1 MFVYLDN
8 WSLKPITVL
17 WVVNLVMFGVAGRS
31 NKKVTPHPQS
41 HPVSDQAGLYK
52 PDLNYPVVRYRPQAS
67 PASLPRLEE
76 TETWASPSLF
86 LNSFTAIFFPTCHLH
101 LPHTNNKEHL
111 GKVEIFLD
119 SVRSQVD
126 IFIFREL
133 RPSQPGRPSS
143 TWPRS
148 SSSTP
153 CSW

>member
-1 MFVYLDN
+1 MFVYLDY
-8 WSLKPITVL
+8 WSLKPIAVL
-17 WVVNLVMFGVAGRS
+17 WLVNLVMFGVAGRS
-31 NKKVTPHPQS
+31 SKKVSPHPLHHQTE
-41 HPVSDQAGLYK
+41 VYK
-52 PDLNYPVVRYRPQAS
+52 PDQNYPLVRYRPQAGI
-67 PASLPRLEE
+67 LPRLEE
-76 TETWASPSLF
+76 TDTWPSPSLF

>member
-8 WSLKPITVL
+8 WSLKPIAVL

-31 NKKVTPHPQS
+31 TKKVAPHP
-41 HPVSDQAGLYK
+41 HPHRVPDQADLYK
-52 PDLNYPVVRYRPQAS
+52 PDLNYPVVRYRPQPSPVS
-67 PASLPRLEE
+67 PASLEE

-101 LPHTNNKEHL
+101 LPHTNNRKHL
-111 GKVEIFLD
+111 GKVGIIILIKIL
-119 SVRSQVD
+119 SQID
-126 IFIFREL
+126 NFIFRGL

-148 SSSTP
+148 
-153 CSW
+153 

>member
-1 MFVYLDN
+1 MFVYLDY

-17 WVVNLVMFGVAGRS
+17 WVVNLVMFGVAGRN
-31 NKKVTPHPQS
+31 NKKVTPRPD
-41 HPVSDQAGLYK
+41 PVPEQYKVDQ
-52 PDLNYPVVRYRPQAS
+52 NYPVVRYRPQAG
-67 PASLPRLEE
+67 PGSLPSLEE
-76 TETWASPSLF
+76 TEAWASPSLF

-111 GKVEIFLD
+111 GKVDILLD

-148 SSSTP
+148 SSSTR